1 MNDLIIKGTGNSRY
15 LKSNISPETTLQELI
30 EMLNNGMFPFDFNG
44 LNPAGI
50 EEMGTPLNTATV
62 LKDETAALYGLDGTA
77 VPDDVFKKIPGIA
90 TVYLDNFYTAFG
102 IVNAGNISPLSVA
115 RYSMAAI
122 AIPGAFAIFAGG
134 YVNTSSGSTNVDAYS
149 PELVRTQP
157 SGLAAAKI
165 NSGAALAGNY
175 ALFAG
180 TDYRDATV
188 DAYNEDLLHSNPA
201 QLDDGVSDLAA
212 ASAGGYAL
220 FAGGRR
226 SSSTYSYDIDVYSS
240 DLIHSNTS
248 SVRLG
253 SGTSN
258 LAAGSIGNYAVF
270 AGGRTSSGATA
281 NTRAFSSD
289 LVETS
294 MTALSKARMDAL
306 AEKAGN
312 YLVISSGS
320 SVIVADAYST
330 DLVHVN
336 VAEGSLAPG
345 ASTSLN
351 GYALFSNAQEL
362 DAYDSELILTT
373 PTMLSAAVQGPAA
386 ATIGESA
393 LFAGEA
399 DEVGVVNNITEG
411 YEVQFT
417 IPKFTRYKF
426 NSYHDVPQTT
436 LVDIEWKSV
445 SPSSGLFGY
454 MQIGGFTLSG
464 LFNG

>member
-15 LKSNISPETTLQELI
+15 LKSNISPDTTLQELI
-30 EMLNNGMFPFDFNG
+30 EMLNNGTFPFDFNG
-44 LNPAGI
+44 MNPAGI

-180 TDYRDATV
+180 TDYRDETV
-188 DAYNEDLLHSNPA
+188 DAYNEDLLHTNPTP
-201 QLDDGVSDLAA
+201 LDDGVSDLAA
-212 ASAGGYAL
+212 TSVGGYAL

-226 SSSTYSYDIDVYSS
+226 SSSTYSYDIDVYSI

-258 LAAGSIGNYAVF
+258 LAAGSIGDYAVF

-289 LVETS
+289 LVTTS
-294 MTALSKARMDAL
+294 MTALSEARMDVL

-312 YLVISSGS
+312 YLVISGSS

-330 DLVHVN
+330 DLVRVN
-336 VAEGSLAPG
+336 VAEGTGAG

-351 GYALFSNAQEL
+351 GYALFSSAQEL
-362 DAYDSELILTT
+362 RAYDSELILTT
-373 PTMLSAAVQGPAA
+373 PTMLSAALRGPAA

-411 YEVQFT
+411 YEIQFT
-417 IPKFTRYKF
+417 IPKFTQYKF
-426 NSYHDVPQTT
+426 NGYHDVPQTT

-445 SPSSGLFGY
+445 SPSSGLSGY